1 MVHMCVEGGM
11 RVCLCVWEGVFVCVF
26 VCVRV
31 CVCVC
36 VCVCV

>member
-1 MVHMCVEGGM
+1 MFSGAF
-11 RVCLCVWEGVFVCVF
+11 VCLSVYDSAHHTKMSVF

-36 VCVCV
+36 V